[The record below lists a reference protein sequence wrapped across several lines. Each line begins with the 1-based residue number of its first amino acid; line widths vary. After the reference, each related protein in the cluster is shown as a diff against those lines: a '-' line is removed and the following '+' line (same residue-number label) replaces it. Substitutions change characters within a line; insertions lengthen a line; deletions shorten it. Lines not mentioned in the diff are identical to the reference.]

1 MIAKLQSVLHDL
13 LVALGLLDR
22 PTLQP
27 VPVRDDKGGRQ
38 PPRRR

>member
-27 VPVRDDKGGRQ
+27 VPVGDDKGGRQ